1 MVNFLIILF
10 GVTMLYVSVTSRI
23 EAYIKILSIQG
34 LILFCMVLLDLG
46 HMRIFNFTFLAI
58 ETLGFKTIIM
68 PWFLI
73 TIVRRNGIYR
83 EVEPYISNF
92 NSLFISSIIFSFGFF
107 LAYWSNRTGSDVKP
121 LYFGIS
127 ISTIITGLFIIMS
140 RKKIITHVLGY
151 MMLENGIF
159 LLSLSVAKEM
169 PLIVNLGVLLDIF
182 VGIFLLGLFANKI
195 QTAFE
200 EMHVDTLTQLK
211 D

>member
-10 GVTMLYVSVTSRI
+10 GVTMLYVSSTSRL
-23 EAYIKILSIQG
+23 EAYIKVLSVQG
-34 LILFCMVLLDLG
+34 IILFLMILLDFSHLNK
-46 HMRIFNFTFLAI
+46 INFAFLAV
-58 ETLGFKTIIM
+58 ETIGFKAIII

-73 TIVRRNGIYR
+73 AVVRRNGIFR

-92 NSLFISSIIFSFGFF
+92 NSVVIASVIFSFGFF
-107 LAYWSNRTGSDVKP
+107 LSYWSNRVGQDIKP

-127 ISTIITGLFIIMS
+127 ISTIITGLFLIMS
-140 RKKIITHVLGY
+140 RKKIITHVMGY

-159 LLSLSVAKEM
+159 LLSLSAAKEM

-182 VGIFLLGLFANKI
+182 VGIFLLGLFANRV
-195 QTAFE
+195 QTAFD
-200 EMHVDTLTQLK
+200 EMHIDALTELK